1 MIFQIYDNRINA
13 SSELN
18 GGTNNTYCHM
28 SEFILVYFMKEL
40 RVRDK
45 AEQECIIFILNLYYY
60 FDLWHR
66 ARNMV
71 YNLQFVKIE
80 TSQQRFDR

>member
-1 MIFQIYDNRINA
+1 MIFQIYNERISA
-13 SSELN
+13 SAELN
-18 GGTNNTYCHM
+18 GATNNTYCHM
-28 SEFILVYFMKEL
+28 GEFLLVFFIDRLKI
-40 RVRDK
+40 RSK
-45 AEQECIIFILNLYYY
+45 AEEECIILILNLYYY

-80 TSQQRFDR
+80 TSQ